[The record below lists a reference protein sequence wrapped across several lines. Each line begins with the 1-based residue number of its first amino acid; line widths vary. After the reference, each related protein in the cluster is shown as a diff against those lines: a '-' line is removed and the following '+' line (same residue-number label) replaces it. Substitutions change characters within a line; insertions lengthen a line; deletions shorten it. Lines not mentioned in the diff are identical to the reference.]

1 MPRRLP
7 LLLLASLPLAA
18 CNVALPSSFSGG
30 LPTPIA
36 APAPVPQ
43 AARDGRY
50 EACRAEATR
59 VVQYRERGQQMRTD
73 ETESSRGTLS
83 VTPFS
88 RLESDRG
95 AAQID
100 RDRLIAECL
109 SRAPATPVP
118 AAAPAAPTTA
128 PATVPR
134 RAR

>member
-7 LLLLASLPLAA
+7 IFLLFTLPLAA
-18 CNVALPSSFSGG
+18 CNIALPGN

-43 AARDGRY
+43 GQRDSRY
-50 EACRAEATR
+50 EACRTEATR
-59 VVQYRERGQQMRTD
+59 VVQYRERGQLMRTD
-73 ETESSRGTLS
+73 ESESSRGTLG

-109 SRAPATPVP
+109 SRAPTAPT
-118 AAAPAAPTTA
+118 AAPAPPGAP
-128 PATVPR
+128 PATPR
-134 RAR
+134 RVR

>member
-7 LLLLASLPLAA
+7 MLLLLTLPLAA
-18 CNVALPSSFSGG
+18 CNIALPGS

-43 AARDGRY
+43 GQRDARY
-50 EACRAEATR
+50 EACRTEATR
-59 VVQYRERGQQMRTD
+59 IVQYRERGQQMRTD
-73 ETESSRGTLS
+73 ESESSRGTLG
-83 VTPFS
+83 VTPYS

-109 SRAPATPVP
+109 SRAPAAQTPAP
-118 AAAPAAPTTA
+118 APSAPVAPPAAP
-128 PATVPR
+128 R
-134 RAR
+134 RGR

>member
-7 LLLLASLPLAA
+7 IFLLLTLPLAA
-18 CNVALPSSFSGG
+18 CNIALPGN
-30 LPTPIA
+30 LPSPIA

-43 AARDGRY
+43 GQRDGRY
-50 EACRAEATR
+50 EACRTEATR

-73 ETESSRGTLS
+73 ETESSRGTLG
-83 VTPFS
+83 VTPYS

-109 SRAPATPVP
+109 SRAPAP
-118 AAAPAAPTTA
+118 AAATTPTTPAAPPVA
-128 PATVPR
+128 PR
-134 RAR
+134 RGR

>member
-7 LLLLASLPLAA
+7 MLLLLTLPLAA
-18 CNVALPSSFSGG
+18 CNVALPGN
-30 LPTPIA
+30 LPSPIA

-43 AARDGRY
+43 GQRDSRY
-50 EACRAEATR
+50 EACRTEATR

-73 ETESSRGTLS
+73 EIESSRGTLS

-109 SRAPATPVP
+109 SRAPATPVGAP
-118 AAAPAAPTTA
+118 AAAPAPPAAP
-128 PATVPR
+128 PVPPR
-134 RAR
+134 RGR